1 METKSIGTTVTEP
14 AVAPVVA
21 SLPHAVF
28 LRRVAT
34 RPATDPEVRLGQGA
48 FLVLRLVDL
57 LSADREPVAAD
68 AFRYQWTAT
77 ERYCTELESE
87 GPEGV
92 HLSGLVQAIHD
103 AHRLQDVK
111 LLAPAFLAYALF
123 LEEEG
128 HYEEGSDVLETLSR
142 IGAQRLIAADRIACL
157 LRLGRVNRKMA
168 RFDSADSAY
177 EEASVIAQG
186 IGDTFSVLLSKLSRA
201 YVLQGRGNLLEAE
214 HRLRQLLDE
223 SLTLGYR
230 QAQAW
235 AEHGLGNVL
244 DARGQISEGIPHLW
258 QAHELY
264 EDEPSR
270 LRVLQDL
277 GNDFLCLGDA
287 DSAERALAEVVR
299 RSSHQDT
306 VLNALVEL
314 MNCASFRRDRL
325 AFERRRQEC
334 DARLA
339 EMPPNILADYCLK
352 AGIGAARFDNHGKA
366 RSLMK
371 EGMAIA
377 AQHGLHEFEFRIER
391 ILEGLEGFASTSC
404 LEEAPEAA
412 MEHSEAVREVSASLA
427 ALAV

>member
-1 METKSIGTTVTEP
+1 
-14 AVAPVVA
+14 
-21 SLPHAVF
+21 LPHSVF

-77 ERYCTELESE
+77 ERYCTELEIE
-87 GPEGV
+87 GAEGV
-92 HLSGLVQAIHD
+92 HLSSLVHAIHD
-103 AHRLQDVK
+103 AHQLQDFK

-128 HYEEGSDVLETLSR
+128 HYEEAADVLETLSR
-142 IGAQRLIAADRIACL
+142 IGAQRLVTADRVACL

-168 RFDSADSAY
+168 LFDSADSAY
-177 EEASVIAQG
+177 QEARGIAESV
-186 IGDTFSVLLSKLSRA
+186 GDTFSVLLSKLSQA

-214 HRLRQLLDE
+214 HRLRALLDE
-223 SLTLGYR
+223 SRTLGFR
-230 QAQAW
+230 QAEAW
-235 AEHGLGNVL
+235 GEHGLGNVL
-244 DARGQISEGIPHLW
+244 DTRGQLAEGIPHLW
-258 QAHELY
+258 RAYELY
-264 EDEPSR
+264 EDDASR

-287 DSAERALAEVVR
+287 ESAERALSEVVR

-314 MNCASFRRDRL
+314 MNCGSFRRDRL
-325 AFERRRQEC
+325 SFERRRQEC
-334 DARLA
+334 EARLGD
-339 EMPPNILADYCLK
+339 MPPNILTDYCLK
-352 AGIGAARFDNHGKA
+352 AGIGAARFGNYAKA
-366 RSLMK
+366 RVLLT
-371 EGMAIA
+371 EGMTLA

-391 ILEGLEGFASTSC
+391 ILNGLAGCEAATAAE
-404 LEEAPEAA
+404 EEAIAA
-412 MEHSEAVREVSASLA
+412 PVEHSDAVREVSASLA